1 MYALLG
7 RTAYGADGDR
17 LGTVSGAYLDNETGQ
32 PSWITVER
40 GGLFRTTTHSFVP
53 LEGAEVVDDGVRVAV
68 DGDAVKRAP
77 HVEGDRVLS
86 AADERGLRAHYGLDQ
101 PGPAEPGQPTTA
113 PEPELGTT
121 AAAEQDAMTRSEE
134 RARVGTTRVPASR
147 AVLRKTRVVE
157 DRTFS
162 VPLGRDQVQVAY
174 EPLPDGAR
182 HPLRGMRR
190 RGRRRSRPR
199 HTSRAGRGRTPTTRA
214 GSSSTRSGSSSAP
227 NGCRW
232 SGCGWGWS
240 ASRARRSCRSTCVA
254 SASTSTWSTPG
265 RTGHSLSRWLSSVP
279 ATARPPPGRRRQQRL
294 HPRPGPR
301 SGGWPSSGFWR

>member
-1 MYALLG
+1 MEIRDVYALLG

-86 AADERGLRAHYGLDQ
+86 ASDERGLREHYGLDQ
-101 PGPAEPGQPTTA
+101 PGPAEPGQPRTA

-174 EPLPDGAR
+174 EPLPDGGTA
-182 HPLRGMRR
+182 PVPGQA
-190 RGRRRSRPR
+190 SQ
-199 HTSRAGRGRTPTTRA
+199 
-214 GSSSTRSGSSSAP
+214 GSPQAQAQAHEQG
-227 NGCRW
+227 
-232 SGCGWGWS
+232 
-240 ASRARRSCRSTCVA
+240 
-254 SASTSTWSTPG
+254 
-265 RTGHSLSRWLSSVP
+265 
-279 ATARPPPGRRRQQRL
+279 
-294 HPRPGPR
+294 RPGADADDEGWVVLYEERLVVRTEWVPVERVRLGVVGVQGEEVVQVDLRRERIDVDVEHARQDR
-301 SGGWPSSGFWR
+301 S